1 MILSNKSKSKGN
13 DINKLKLVRKKYL
26 IKLVVA
32 NLNINSIR
40 NEFEAL
46 MQNVSGG
53 VALLTISETKTDE
66 RFPKSQFLIKC
77 FSDPFRIDRNF
88 HRGGI
93 LLYVKENILTK
104 LVSVE
109 PISSEICILKLQ

>member
-1 MILSNKSKSKGN
+1 M
-13 DINKLKLVRKKYL
+13 D
-26 IKLVVA
+26 
-32 NLNINSIR
+32 
-40 NEFEAL
+40 
-46 MQNVSGG
+46 
-53 VALLTISETKTDE
+53 LLTLSETKIDE
-66 RFPKSQFLIKC
+66 HFPKSQFLIRG
-77 FSDPFRIDRNF
+77 FSDPFRIDRNS